1 MANLKTIFYEHSALI
16 HNVHFCQTTF
26 LTLSIDQTD
35 KQQVSR
41 RLLMEQVLDASRYK
55 EKMNFLN
62 GFEHLIITCTCA
74 DDAILCACVCL
85 CVCVCVC
92 MCA

>member
-1 MANLKTIFYEHSALI
+1 
-16 HNVHFCQTTF
+16 
-26 LTLSIDQTD
+26 
-35 KQQVSR
+35 
-41 RLLMEQVLDASRYK
+41 MEQVLDASRYK
-55 EKMNFLN
+55 EKMNSLN
-62 GFEHLIITCTCA
+62 GVEHFIITCTCA